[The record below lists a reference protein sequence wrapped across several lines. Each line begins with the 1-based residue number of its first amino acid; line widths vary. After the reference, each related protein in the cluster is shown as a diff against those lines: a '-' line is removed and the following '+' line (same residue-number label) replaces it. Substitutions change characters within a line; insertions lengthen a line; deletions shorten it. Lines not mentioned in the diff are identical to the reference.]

1 MLVGFNCF
9 FNIFTLLI
17 GKIHRDTDVFLC
29 DRLAQLL
36 LLPIHLDAR
45 VHLAHLKEHKYEAAF
60 ALGELLQPLL
70 NLESLRFKL
79 LLGRVDSDVPAT
91 VQIYTVTL
99 DADSDDRVLLTGV
112 VDLIIV
118 FDCRF

>member
-1 MLVGFNCF
+1 MLVGLNCF

-36 LLPIHLDAR
+36 LPIHLDAR
-45 VHLAHLKEHKYEAAF
+45 VHLAHLKEHKDEAAF

-70 NLESLRFKL
+70 NLEGLRFEL

-91 VQIYTVTL
+91 VQIHTVTL